1 MTDEMKEQLEK
12 IKKEIIYNDD
22 GTISIKKEGE
32 SENAKSTETTKSTN
46 NSWF

>member
-1 MTDEMKEQLEK
+1 MTKEMKEQLNK

-22 GTISIKKEGE
+22 GTISVKKEGE
-32 SENAKSTETTKSTN
+32 SKNAKSIKTKQSTN